1 MNVVLNL
8 EACEFS
14 YTERNQDNVIMSKI
28 KKYKVPILN
37 LDKIDY
43 VLEEQYKK
51 ANGIGPLESITM
63 YALYIGNR
71 VMYLTPES
79 FLKVVK
85 EYKNIT
91 EKESNSF

>member
-14 YTERNQDNVIMSKI
+14 YTEHAQDNVIMSKI

-51 ANGIGPLESITM
+51 ANAIGPQESITM

-71 VMYLTPES
+71 AMYLTPES
-79 FLKVVK
+79 YLKVIK